1 MKLCPQCAFIY
12 EDAQTF
18 CDMDGSELI
27 AESIPVAAEPCAPT
41 RLTINVP
48 SSTGSKRG
56 RLALSTVLM
65 ATLLT
70 GLYLAQWQWR
80 QVEAATN
87 EVPPVSI
94 PSTTVSPALQN
105 SEPSNNATAVAL
117 DTAATPPDALP
128 PNRLRSI
135 SASDLAGNT
144 HAPVLLRL
152 TNGATIRADEV
163 WERKDGVWYRQGSL
177 ITFLKHSQ
185 VRSIERSATPVRSS
199 VQTRNQP
206 QNVVAQNQ
214 PRVVKAEVVQV
225 KKESKVSS
233 FLKKTG
239 RILKKPFRF

>member
-12 EDAQTF
+12 EDPQTF

-27 AESIPVAAEPCAPT
+27 AEAIPVAAEPSAP
-41 RLTINVP
+41 TINVP
-48 SSTGSKRG
+48 SSTRSKRG
-56 RLALSTVLM
+56 RLALSMVLM

-70 GLYLAQWQWR
+70 GIYLAQLQWR

-87 EVPPVSI
+87 EVPAVSI
-94 PSTTVSPALQN
+94 PSTTVSPAPQN

-117 DTAATPPDALP
+117 DTAVPPPDALP
-128 PNRLRSI
+128 PNRLHSI
-135 SASDLAGNT
+135 SSGSLAGNSQ
-144 HAPVLLRL
+144 APVLLRL

-185 VRSIERSATPVRSS
+185 VRSIERSATPARSS
-199 VQTRNQP
+199 AETQKQP

-239 RILKKPFRF
+239 RILKKPFKF